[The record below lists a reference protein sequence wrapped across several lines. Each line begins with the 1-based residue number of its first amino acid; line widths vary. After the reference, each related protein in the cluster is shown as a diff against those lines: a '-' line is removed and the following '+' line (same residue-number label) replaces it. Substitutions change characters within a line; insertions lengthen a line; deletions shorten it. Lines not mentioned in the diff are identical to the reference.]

1 MSSSKEPM
9 TSEGNEKPPL
19 WKQLTAVL
27 AVTESHAALTI
38 CSASS
43 RDILNSSGPILDFGV
58 CSTCTVINEQCYL
71 PASLTELI
79 VPLPSNIEDLIH
91 ALLFTSYTV
100 GRCCML
106 RKHLGDS
113 NFPITNKGRFSV
125 PSMFAQTST
134 VILSLLFF
142 QPVQVSLAAACV
154 LSGSSCQNRPV
165 PSVLNTP
172 LASYC
177 CRTG

>member
-1 MSSSKEPM
+1 MHRSRYQSLTVKRKLEIIDLSKKHNQGKGRKRLLLSCPFLPWTCSSEWFSRWKKRHNIKYRSICGENA
-9 TSEGNEKPPL
+9 SVDQSVCED
-19 WKQLTAVL
+19 WKQ
-27 AVTESHAALTI
+27 
-38 CSASS
+38 
-43 RDILNSSGPILDFGV
+43 
-58 CSTCTVINEQCYL
+58 STL
-71 PASLTELI
+71 
-79 VPLPSNIEDLIH
+79 
-91 ALLFTSYTV
+91 

-106 RKHLGDS
+106 RKYLGDS

-165 PSVLNTP
+165 SSVLNMP